1 MKILYTISLIAGI
14 VSITI
19 GIILKVLG
27 IFLGIFDIFGLQ
39 ALDFYG
45 FTQVCLLFT
54 IVFILLAFLPAKSKS
69 D

>member
-19 GIILKVLG
+19 GIVLKVLRTPV
-27 IFLGIFDIFGLQ
+27 LDYWFGLRPI
-39 ALDFYG
+39 DFYG
-45 FTQVCLLFT
+45 FTQICLLFT